1 MKNIDEGAFAAMKK
15 KILVI
20 LLLIMICFCLVGCGT
35 KVYKD
40 KEKIIYDKF
49 IALKKFDSIYLVYD
63 SDTYVMYY
71 VGNTATTSGISPYY
85 VMGEN
90 GPEIGVYGVN
100 YGM

>member
-1 MKNIDEGAFAAMKK
+1 MKK
-15 KILVI
+15 KFLIILI
-20 LLLIMICFCLVGCGT
+20 LIVICFCLVGCGN

-40 KEKIIYDKF
+40 GEKIIYENF
-49 IALKKFDSIYLVYD
+49 IAIKRIDTIYIVYD
-63 SDTYVMYY
+63 NDTHIMYY
-71 VGNTATTSGISPYY
+71 VGVSASTSGTSPYY

>member
-15 KILVI
+15 KILVT

-49 IALKKFDSIYLVYD
+49 IALKKFDGMYLVYD
-63 SDTYVMYY
+63 NDTYIMYY
-71 VGNTATTSGISPYY
+71 VGISAAVSGISPYY

-100 YGM
+100 YYD

>member
-1 MKNIDEGAFAAMKK
+1 MKNIDEGAFAAVKK
-15 KILVI
+15 KILVT
-20 LLLIMICFCLVGCGT
+20 LLLITICFCLVGCGT

-40 KEKIIYDKF
+40 GEKIIYNKF
-49 IALKKFDSIYLVYD
+49 VALKKFDGVYIVYD
-63 SDTYVMYY
+63 NDTYIMYY
-71 VGNTATTSGISPYY
+71 IADQAMTSGISPYY